1 MAGDRTVPRG
11 VSRPGPSR
19 RLADRSRLRSCAA
32 LLFVPALALALNY
45 ATSEP
50 SSTSYVLELY
60 ALAARD
66 VVALTPYVAV
76 SATWEI
82 ATLRLLWARM
92 PVTRNVA
99 AVVAARLTLPV
110 LGGLVIHTVVM
121 AVVVR
126 RGVVASFPG
135 WSIPVLV
142 LLQIVAWTCFGAALA
157 VLFRQIIA
165 IPLAVIVPFLALAV
179 PSTVALPWPRH
190 LTGNLFDCCGT
201 DTILN
206 PVVAVA
212 SSAALGCLAVLSI
225 CVALVRLSRSP
236 WEARRRLA
244 IAAVPALASVIA
256 LMFVV
261 QPVTRLGYQPT
272 LARPASELVCRSG
285 VCLWPEDESAR
296 AANTAAWTTVGAAW
310 RSLGLALPPVEA
322 GPINSGSI
330 VGVTTRSPLDGQAV
344 TTIADSLPRELTD
357 CPQDF
362 SDQQRNVRLD
372 QLSYLLFIA
381 AGGSPAAGR
390 PKFLSLTGAAVPT
403 RAEAVRLW
411 SAVGRCG

>member
-110 LGGLVIHTVVM
+110 FGGLVIHTVVM

-126 RGVVASFPG
+126 RGIVASFPG

-236 WEARRRLA
+236 
-244 IAAVPALASVIA
+244 
-256 LMFVV
+256 
-261 QPVTRLGYQPT
+261 
-272 LARPASELVCRSG
+272 
-285 VCLWPEDESAR
+285 
-296 AANTAAWTTVGAAW
+296 
-310 RSLGLALPPVEA
+310 
-322 GPINSGSI
+322 
-330 VGVTTRSPLDGQAV
+330 
-344 TTIADSLPRELTD
+344 
-357 CPQDF
+357 
-362 SDQQRNVRLD
+362 
-372 QLSYLLFIA
+372 
-381 AGGSPAAGR
+381 
-390 PKFLSLTGAAVPT
+390 
-403 RAEAVRLW
+403 
-411 SAVGRCG
+411 

>member
-1 MAGDRTVPRG
+1 VAGDRTVPRG

-126 RGVVASFPG
+126 RGLQSYGECAVWVVSG
-135 WSIPVLV
+135 W
-142 LLQIVAWTCFGAALA
+142 
-157 VLFRQIIA
+157 
-165 IPLAVIVPFLALAV
+165 
-179 PSTVALPWPRH
+179 
-190 LTGNLFDCCGT
+190 
-201 DTILN
+201 
-206 PVVAVA
+206 
-212 SSAALGCLAVLSI
+212 
-225 CVALVRLSRSP
+225 
-236 WEARRRLA
+236 RRRL
-244 IAAVPALASVIA
+244 S
-256 LMFVV
+256 M
-261 QPVTRLGYQPT
+261 
-272 LARPASELVCRSG
+272 VCGGEG
-285 VCLWPEDESAR
+285 V
-296 AANTAAWTTVGAAW
+296 
-310 RSLGLALPPVEA
+310 
-322 GPINSGSI
+322 
-330 VGVTTRSPLDGQAV
+330 
-344 TTIADSLPRELTD
+344 
-357 CPQDF
+357 
-362 SDQQRNVRLD
+362 
-372 QLSYLLFIA
+372 
-381 AGGSPAAGR
+381 
-390 PKFLSLTGAAVPT
+390 
-403 RAEAVRLW
+403 
-411 SAVGRCG
+411 RCGVSGCAPRNGR